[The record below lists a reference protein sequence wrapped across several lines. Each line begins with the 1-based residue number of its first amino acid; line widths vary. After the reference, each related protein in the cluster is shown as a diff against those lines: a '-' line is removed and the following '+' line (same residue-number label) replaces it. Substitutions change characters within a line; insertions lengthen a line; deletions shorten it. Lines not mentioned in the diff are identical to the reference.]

1 MEKLYE
7 AEIAYDAFTAAGQR
21 QVDNL
26 VSNLNNAKTI
36 LETLIYGNYVK
47 DEETRSQLQEMHTGV
62 CSMLDDLPW

>member
-7 AEIAYDAFTAAGQR
+7 GMAYDAFTTTGQR

-26 VSNLNNAKTI
+26 VSNLKNAKAI
-36 LETLIYGNYVK
+36 LETLIYGNHVK
-47 DEETRSQLQEMHTGV
+47 DEETISQLREMHTGV

>member
-7 AEIAYDAFTAAGQR
+7 QIAYDAFTPTGQR

-36 LETLIYGNYVK
+36 LETIIYGNHTK
-47 DEETRSQLQEMHTGV
+47 DEETKSKLQEMHTGV

>member
-7 AEIAYDAFTAAGQR
+7 QIAYDAFTATGQR

-36 LETLIYGNYVK
+36 LETIIYGNHTK
-47 DEETRSQLQEMHTGV
+47 DEETRAKLQEMHTGV